1 MPNSLLR
8 MQGIRKSFGAVQA
21 LCGVDFA
28 VRAGEVHAIVGENGA
43 GKSTLMKI
51 VSGALSAD
59 AGTIDYEGKPFAPRS
74 PAHARRSG
82 IAMIYQELMLAPH
95 LSVAENI
102 TLGVEPQ
109 RFGWLRDAL
118 TDVKR
123 TLEALGHGHIDPA
136 APVRS
141 LGVGEQ
147 QIVEIARALL
157 LDARLIIMD
166 EPTSS
171 LSAQDV
177 EALFAVIRT
186 LAARGVAIVYISHFL
201 EEVRRIADGYT
212 VLRDGMSVVSGRMA
226 DASLDEIIRAMV
238 GRTLSDMFP
247 RRGHAPADTVLSA
260 KDLSSPPSLVRA
272 GFSLRRGEI
281 FGIAGLIGSGRTELL
296 RCLYGLRKVK
306 NGAILLRGKTL
317 PGRHA
322 PRRSL
327 DAGIDLLSENRKEE
341 GLAVS
346 LPLRDNMTLSSLR
359 RFSWLWPL
367 GIIRGQRER
376 EAVSRQCAALGI
388 RSSGIMQKTGDLS
401 GGNQQ
406 KAALGRILIDESEV
420 LLLDEPTRG
429 IDVGSKVEIYRLI
442 GDLACAGKAIIMV
455 SSYLPELLGICDT
468 LAVMHRGVLSPKR
481 PVSEWTPESVML
493 WATSGKSVPRETSGT
508 MAGD

>member
-1 MPNSLLR
+1 MQEAILR
-8 MQGIRKSFGAVQA
+8 MRGIRKSFGAVQA
-21 LCGVDFA
+21 LCGVDLD
-28 VRAGEVHAIVGENGA
+28 VRAGEVHALVGENGA

-51 VSGALSAD
+51 VSGALSPD
-59 AGTIDYEGKPFAPRS
+59 AGAIDYAGKPFAPRS

-82 IAMIYQELMLAPH
+82 IVMIYQELMLAPH

-109 RFGWLRDAL
+109 RFGWLRDPL
-118 TDVKR
+118 TEVKR
-123 TLEALGHGHIDPA
+123 TLELLGHGHIDPA
-136 APVRS
+136 TPVRT

-177 EALFAVIRT
+177 DALFSVIRA
-186 LAARGVAIVYISHFL
+186 LSARGVAIVYISHFL
-201 EEVRRIADGYT
+201 EEVRRLADGYT
-212 VLRDGMSVVSGRMA
+212 VLRDGMSAASGRMA
-226 DASLDEIIRAMV
+226 DTSLDEIIRAMV

-247 RRGHAPADTVLSA
+247 RREHTIGDTVLSA
-260 KDLSSPPSLVRA
+260 GDLSSPPSLERA

-306 NGAILLRGKTL
+306 SGNVLPRGKTL
-317 PGRHA
+317 PGHHA

-327 DAGIDLLSENRKEE
+327 DAGMDMLSENRKEE

-359 RFSWLWPL
+359 RLSWLWPL
-367 GIIRGQRER
+367 SIIRGRRER
-376 EAVSRQCAALGI
+376 ESVSHQCTALGI

-406 KAALGRILIDESEV
+406 KVALGRILIDESEV

-442 GDLACAGKAIIMV
+442 GDCACAGKAIIMV
-455 SSYLPELLGICDT
+455 SSHLPELLGVCDT
-468 LAVMHRGVLSPKR
+468 LAVMHRGVLSPKKL
-481 PVSEWTPESVML
+481 VSEWTPESVMQ
-493 WATSGKSVPRETSGT
+493 WATAGKPVPRETSGII
-508 MAGD
+508 AGD